1 MYVGVQGKE
10 YSVTYV
16 CAFQL
21 QGNYV
26 WATGHTSNEFKI
38 REAWD
43 WRVRVRNDRVS
54 LGDFWEWQLELGWM
68 RRCSV
73 ADIQQN
79 LLLSTTPR
87 VLTTYDPNS
96 GNPYHIQYLCVWAR
110 RGELLREVFRF

>member
-10 YSVTYV
+10 CSVTYV

-26 WATGHTSNEFKI
+26 WATGHTSIEFKI

-79 LLLSTTPR
+79 LLQYPKSAHSIRSEIRQSLPYLSM
-87 VLTTYDPNS
+87 YMGS
-96 GNPYHIQYLCVWAR
+96 
-110 RGELLREVFRF
+110 